1 MTTPTEA
8 YLTEHRF
15 FAGLPADTLGFLAC
29 CAREREL
36 TEGEILIRHGDR
48 ADAFYVVR
56 TGRIA
61 REVPAIQ
68 GPPFVM
74 ESLGAGDVLGWSW
87 LIPPYQWSFQARAD
101 AATLVLQFDGPKVL
115 ERCES
120 EAKFGY
126 ALLKR
131 FSALMSERLVSTRR
145 KMVDEWSPP
154 GFG

>member
-1 MTTPTEA
+1 
-8 YLTEHRF
+8 
-15 FAGLPADTLGFLAC
+15 
-29 CAREREL
+29 
-36 TEGEILIRHGDR
+36 
-48 ADAFYVVR
+48 
-56 TGRIA
+56 
-61 REVPAIQ
+61 
-68 GPPFVM
+68 M